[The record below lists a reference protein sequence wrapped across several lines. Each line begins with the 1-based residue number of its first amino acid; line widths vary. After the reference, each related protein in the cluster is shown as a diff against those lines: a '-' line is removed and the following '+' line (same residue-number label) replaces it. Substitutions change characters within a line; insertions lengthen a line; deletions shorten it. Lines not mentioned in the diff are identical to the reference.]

1 MGRRKGERR
10 LADPV
15 FKVADELMADGAE
28 ILNLEIG
35 RSIGPIL
42 LPITPRACLLS
53 QERRLGTSQGYPVVD
68 SCVIQD

>member
-15 FKVADELMADGAE
+15 FKVADGAE

-42 LPITPRACLLS
+42 VPITPRASLLS